1 MQIEKNM
8 YIRTKKG
15 YIAKIKEIHDDY
27 YALDKKILSL
37 STVYSEEEL
46 ELNDIILKEDIKKA
60 SYNIIDLIEV
70 DDIITLKGDDD
81 VYKILSIPDKE
92 IDNDDFYLVYEG
104 REFEDIKISPK
115 LMSKNIKSI
124 VTKEQ
129 FKNMEYKVK

>member
-70 DDIITLKGDDD
+70 GDYVNGFKITRISGDFEPFVEALYRYIKNDNNII
-81 VYKILSIPDKE
+81 YI
-92 IDNDDFYLVYEG
+92 FYE
-104 REFEDIKISPK
+104 ED
-115 LMSKNIKSI
+115 IKSI

-129 FKNMEYKVK
+129 FESMEYKVK